1 MADLDLIATLESNQ
15 TIVYLELAGNVDI
28 DPDLE
33 EEVRSILEPREKF
46 YKSEPELDEVE
57 TLMERVRNNDPTL
70 TELDLSR

>member
-33 EEVRSILEPREKF
+33 EEVRSILEPRENF